1 MEPEL
6 SVKLAQI
13 IRTSRHAALGTLH
26 NTAPFV
32 SMVLFVPSSDFNN
45 YYIHIS
51 RLAQHTRDIE
61 TDPRVGLMFTEK
73 DNGLGEPQQLARVSL
88 VGCAFR
94 VSPGDLDAP
103 EAQSIYLARY
113 PASASYFT
121 FADFYLYRVKIESGR
136 FVAGFAKAINLTTQD
151 LRQAS
156 QS

>member
-6 SVKLAQI
+6 SAKLAQI

-26 NTAPFV
+26 NAAPFV

-45 YYIHIS
+45 YYILIS

-61 TDPRVGLMFTEK
+61 ADPRVGLMFTEK
-73 DNGLGEPQQLARVSL
+73 DDGLGDPQQLARVSL
-88 VGCAFR
+88 IGRAFR

-121 FADFYLYRVKIESGR
+121 FADFYLYRIKIEGGR
-136 FVAGFAKAINLTTQD
+136 FVAGFAKAINLNTQD